1 MGRSEPGE
9 KWLRHSFLPFRL
21 TGTLSS
27 AGYIIATKNE
37 RLYMYNTRGD
47 DTLTNIIPGTDY
59 FHDFV
64 PVFKIL
70 SSSSFLNLG
79 YVLSMLLN
87 EFWAFFSLAFLFK
100 RLMHTNVYL
109 YREIH
114 V

>member
-1 MGRSEPGE
+1 
-9 KWLRHSFLPFRL
+9 
-21 TGTLSS
+21 
-27 AGYIIATKNE
+27 
-37 RLYMYNTRGD
+37 MYNTRGD

-87 EFWAFFSLAFLFK
+87 EFWAFFSLAFLLK
-100 RLMHTNVYL
+100 RFMHTNMYL